1 MHIIAYEKKRN
12 MSANLAQTYKSSSP
26 VLGAQSVAAKVLL
39 QTVLLRYQ
47 SVILRLL
54 VIVRFSSRIALF
66 FRHKVKTSVDHPQ
79 FQLLMTQV
87 ALI

>member
-1 MHIIAYEKKRN
+1 MHIIAYEKKRY

-47 SVILRLL
+47 SVI
-54 VIVRFSSRIALF
+54 VRFSARITLF
-66 FRHKVKTSVDHPQ
+66 F
-79 FQLLMTQV
+79 
-87 ALI
+87 